1 VMSKQPPAMRAM
13 LELRQL
19 IGRQRRIEVMHDF
32 RVGMAAR
39 TKLHNPGS
47 IFLPIFLW
55 PLLDE
60 IVAKIRGGIA
70 TVAASTR
77 EAASKMNVLDNF
89 LQIHMRREL
98 TRAARNRKEIVR
110 RLRFGVG
117 VTQNASVLQ
126 EHFHFLR
133 TQLQPEQSCQV
144 LRTRDH
150 LLLNKLVEERA
161 KI

>member
-1 VMSKQPPAMRAM
+1 
-13 LELRQL
+13 
-19 IGRQRRIEVMHDF
+19 
-32 RVGMAAR
+32 
-39 TKLHNPGS
+39 
-47 IFLPIFLW
+47 
-55 PLLDE
+55 
-60 IVAKIRGGIA
+60 
-70 TVAASTR
+70 
-77 EAASKMNVLDNF
+77 MNVLDNF
-89 LQIHMRREL
+89 LQIHMRRGL

-150 LLLNKLVEERA
+150 LFLDEVVEESA
-161 KI
+161 KIIVQAVEVRLFFRADYRLSVGVLAASITASFEFAPAGP